1 MNIIEQEDIVKG
13 LPDAALQM
21 EMQMPSGQVPEFLVL
36 SEIQRRSDMRQRY
49 SAQQP
54 MPTSTVK
61 DQVMAEGLAAMM
73 PISSVPAASNPL
85 SPPLPLGDA
94 QQGLAGTEV
103 QMAAQGGLLGMAT
116 GGQFPDLS
124 GDGDVTRKDILIGR
138 GIIPMSEGTITP
150 NNFTSR
156 GDPSYLDGMSS
167 SYTGPN
173 DFLIQTA
180 QQFLVKQ
187 NIDPAGYTIQELVDI
202 GSQQIKDYG
211 DSSLPYSVAGS
222 QGDILSGVL
231 EGSVALLGDRIPD
244 LPETNLGASSAD
256 RTRRAEEFA
265 SELRRRSNALG
276 DSLSE
281 ADPALSQDEIGAR
294 NLELESNRKGMGQI
308 LADVFRPTGPVD
320 LTQEGEIL
328 SFLPS
333 TSEVADEFSRRK
345 SALGDTLESDFS
357 DAKRYLSGKRDRIS
371 DFFSSL
377 GGTSSEADNTRNLD
391 ETEEETETT
400 GMTGEELT
408 AQLVAI
414 DNASTTGGDSD
425 SSEQKNIIPVEK
437 DDAERLINLA
447 NSDFR
452 FYDPNT
458 FGGDALKTDK
468 SRATDVFADIEGRS
482 SSLAKSRAEEISELI
497 ETNRSRTK
505 NDALYAA
512 LAQIGAGIASN
523 APDLGIGKGSEA
535 ASKIMT
541 ESRGREDLLRTQE
554 MAAED
559 ADITRQ
565 IDFIKSRA
573 NIDLNERK
581 LTAEIT
587 ANKNLQSRNQSTR
600 QSGVANVVAE
610 MFIPEDYGDEGS
622 RIAAYT
628 SLYNALAGAYDVPLI
643 NVPTGSSATQK
654 TKAELKGENRSRYD
668 I

>member
-73 PISSVPAASNPL
+73 PISSVPAASSPL

-94 QQGLAGTEV
+94 QQGLAGAEA

-124 GDGDVTRKDILIGR
+124 GDGDVTRKDILMGR
-138 GIIPMSEGTITP
+138 GVIPMQEGSITP

-173 DFLIQTA
+173 DLLIEAGTQFLI
-180 QQFLVKQ
+180 KQ
-187 NIDPAGYTIQELVDI
+187 NIDPTGYTIQELVDI
-202 GSQQIKDYG
+202 GSQQVKDYS
-211 DSSLPYSVAGS
+211 DSYLPYSVADS
-222 QGDILSGVL
+222 QMGTLGGVL
-231 EGSVALLGDRIPD
+231 EGSMALLGDKIPD

-281 ADPALSQDEIGAR
+281 VDPALSQDEIGAR

-308 LADVFRPTGPVD
+308 LADTFRPTGPVD

-333 TSEVADEFSRRK
+333 TSEVADEFRRRK
-345 SALGDTLESDFS
+345 SALGDTL
-357 DAKRYLSGKRDRIS
+357 KRDFGGIS

-377 GGTSSEADNTRNLD
+377 GGTSSEADSFNREVIDALNTRNLD

-408 AQLVAI
+408 AQLVAL
-414 DNASTTGGDSD
+414 DNARTTGGDSGSID
-425 SSEQKNIIPVEK
+425 DIIN
-437 DDAERLINLA
+437 AATIANNLA
-447 NSDFR
+447 SDR
-452 FYDPNT
+452 EAQERNLMQVLSNAT
-458 FGGDALKTDK
+458 GSESDALKTDK
-468 SRATDVFADIEGRS
+468 LRATDVFADIEGRS

-581 LTAEIT
+581 LAAEIT
-587 ANKNLQSRNQSTR
+587 ANENLQSRNQSTR

-610 MFIPEDYGDEGS
+610 MFEPEDYVDENA

-628 SLYNALAGAYDVPLI
+628 SLYNALAGAYDVPRI
-643 NVPTGSSATQK
+643 NVPTGSTVTPRTRADLTSSFDK
-654 TKAELKGENRSRYD
+654 YTK
-668 I
+668 

>member
-94 QQGLAGTEV
+94 QQGLAGAEV

-138 GIIPMSEGTITP
+138 GVIPMQEGSITS

-156 GDPSYLDGMSS
+156 ADPSYLDGMSS

-173 DFLIQTA
+173 DLLIEAGTQFLI
-180 QQFLVKQ
+180 KQ
-187 NIDPAGYTIQELVDI
+187 NIDPTGYTIQELVDI

-231 EGSVALLGDRIPD
+231 EGSVDLL
-244 LPETNLGASSAD
+244 AD
-256 RTRRAEEFA
+256 R
-265 SELRRRSNALG
+265 LG
-276 DSLSE
+276 TSS
-281 ADPALSQDEIGAR
+281 SQDEIGAR

-308 LADVFRPTGPVD
+308 LADVGESAANTFRPTD
-320 LTQEGEIL
+320 LALSQDEID
-328 SFLPS
+328 
-333 TSEVADEFSRRK
+333 ARN
-345 SALGDTLESDFS
+345 LGLESNRQGMGESIAGITDF
-357 DAKRYLSGKRDRIS
+357 IS
-371 DFFSSL
+371 DLFSSDEIKDNNRGRA
-377 GGTSSEADNTRNLD
+377 GGQGAGRRRNLYD
-391 ETEEETETT
+391 DDPTQIEKETDTI
-400 GMTGEELT
+400 G
-408 AQLVAI
+408 
-414 DNASTTGGDSD
+414 SD
-425 SSEQKNIIPVEK
+425 SGSIDEIINAATINGNLASDKESQQ
-437 DDAERLINLA
+437 ANLINLLD
-447 NSDFR
+447 SDFR

-458 FGGDALKTDK
+458 FDAGSGGDALKVDK
-468 SRATDVFADIEGRS
+468 SRATDAFTDIEGRS

-581 LTAEIT
+581 LAAEIT
-587 ANKNLQSRNQSTR
+587 ANENLQSRNQSTR

-610 MFIPEDYGDEGS
+610 MFEPEDYVDENA

-628 SLYNALAGAYDVPLI
+628 SLYNALAGAYDVPRI
-643 NVPTGSSATQK
+643 NVPTGSTGTPRTSADLTSSFDK
-654 TKAELKGENRSRYD
+654 YTK
-668 I
+668 

>member
-73 PISSVPAASNPL
+73 PISSVPAASSPL

-94 QQGLAGTEV
+94 QQGLAGAEA
-103 QMAAQGGLLGMAT
+103 QMAAQDGLLGMAT

-138 GIIPMSEGTITP
+138 GVIPMQEGSITP
-150 NNFTSR
+150 NSFTSR

-173 DFLIQTA
+173 DLLIEAGTQFLI
-180 QQFLVKQ
+180 KQ
-187 NIDPAGYTIQELVDI
+187 NIDPTGYTIQELVDI
-202 GSQQIKDYG
+202 GSQQVKDYS
-211 DSSLPYSVAGS
+211 DSYLPYSVADS
-222 QGDILSGVL
+222 QGEILGDVVK
-231 EGSVALLGDRIPD
+231 GSMALLGDKIPD
-244 LPETNLGASSAD
+244 LPETNLGASSAA

-281 ADPALSQDEIGAR
+281 VDPALSQDEIGAR
-294 NLELESNRKGMGQI
+294 NLELESNRKGIGQI
-308 LADVFRPTGPVD
+308 LADTFRPTGPVD

-333 TSEVADEFSRRK
+333 TSEVADEFRRRK
-345 SALGDTLESDFS
+345 SALGDTLERD
-357 DAKRYLSGKRDRIS
+357 LSGIS

-377 GGTSSEADNTRNLD
+377 GGTSSEADSFNREVIDALNTRNLD

-408 AQLVAI
+408 AQLVAL
-414 DNASTTGGDSD
+414 DNARTTGGDSNTV
-425 SSEQKNIIPVEK
+425 SVEK
-437 DDAERLINLA
+437 GGAEGLINFSD
-447 NSDFR
+447 SDFR
-452 FYDPNT
+452 FYDPKT
-458 FGGDALKTDK
+458 FDADFGGDALKVDK
-468 SRATDVFADIEGRS
+468 SRATDAFTDIENRS

-497 ETNRSRTK
+497 ETNRGRTK

-581 LTAEIT
+581 LAAEII
-587 ANKNLQSRNQSTR
+587 ANANLQSRNQSTR

-628 SLYNALAGAYDVPLI
+628 NLYNALAGAYDVPLI
-643 NVPTGSSATQK
+643 KVPTGSTVTQRTSADLTSSFDK
-654 TKAELKGENRSRYD
+654 YTK
-668 I
+668 

>member
-138 GIIPMSEGTITP
+138 GVIPMQEGSITS

-156 GDPSYLDGMSS
+156 ADPSYLDGMSS

-173 DFLIQTA
+173 DLLIEAGTQFLI
-180 QQFLVKQ
+180 KQ
-187 NIDPAGYTIQELVDI
+187 NIDPTGYTIQELVDI

-222 QGDILSGVL
+222 QGDILRDVL
-231 EGSVALLGDRIPD
+231 KGSVALLDERLPDLPD

-256 RTRRAEEFA
+256 RTRRAEEFS
-265 SELRRRSNALG
+265 SELKRMSSALG

-281 ADPALSQDEIGAR
+281 AGDDISEYVIDPIANVLKPRDPI
-294 NLELESNRKGMGQI
+294 NI
-308 LADVFRPTGPVD
+308 
-320 LTQEGEIL
+320 
-328 SFLPS
+328 
-333 TSEVADEFSRRK
+333 FSG
-345 SALGDTLESDFS
+345 LGDFLSSEEQSAAQAERKAILDGDDPFRMSDFEGVG
-357 DAKRYLSGKRDRIS
+357 DYIS
-371 DFFSSL
+371 DLFSS
-377 GGTSSEADNTRNLD
+377 GETKVNNRRRRRNSSNNDSTKP
-391 ETEEETETT
+391 EEETETT

-458 FGGDALKTDK
+458 FGGDALKVDK
-468 SRATDVFADIEGRS
+468 SRATDAFTDIEGRS

-523 APDLGIGKGSEA
+523 AADLGIGKGSEA

-622 RIAAYT
+622 RISAYT

>member
-73 PISSVPAASNPL
+73 PISSVPAASSPL

-124 GDGDVTRKDILIGR
+124 GDGDVTRKDILMGR
-138 GIIPMSEGTITP
+138 GVIPMQEGSITP

-173 DFLIQTA
+173 DLLIEAGTQFLI
-180 QQFLVKQ
+180 KQ
-187 NIDPAGYTIQELVDI
+187 NINPTGYTIQELADI

-211 DSSLPYSVAGS
+211 DSYLPYSVADS
-222 QGDILSGVL
+222 QEDILSGVL
-231 EGSVALLGDRIPD
+231 EGSMALLGDKIPD

-256 RTRRAEEFA
+256 RTKRAEEFA
-265 SELRRRSNALG
+265 SELRRRSSALG

-281 ADPALSQDEIGAR
+281 AGDDISEYVIDPIANVLKPRDPINIFSGLGDFLRSEEQSAAQAERKAILDGDDPFRMSDFEGVGDYISNLFSSGETKDNNRRRRRNSSNDDSTKPEEKIKDNNRGRVGGQGSGRRR
-294 NLELESNRKGMGQI
+294 NLY
-308 LADVFRPTGPVD
+308 DDDPV
-320 LTQEGEIL
+320 Q
-328 SFLPS
+328 
-333 TSEVADEFSRRK
+333 VK
-345 SALGDTLESDFS
+345 
-357 DAKRYLSGKRDRIS
+357 K
-371 DFFSSL
+371 
-377 GGTSSEADNTRNLD
+377 EADTI
-391 ETEEETETT
+391 
-400 GMTGEELT
+400 
-408 AQLVAI
+408 V
-414 DNASTTGGDSD
+414 SD
-425 SSEQKNIIPVEK
+425 SSSIDDIIN
-437 DDAERLINLA
+437 AATIAGNLA
-447 NSDFR
+447 SDR
-452 FYDPNT
+452 EAQERNLMQVLSNAT
-458 FGGDALKTDK
+458 GSESDALKTDK
-468 SRATDVFADIEGRS
+468 LRATDVFADIEGRS

-581 LTAEIT
+581 LAAEIT
-587 ANKNLQSRNQSTR
+587 ANANLQSRNQSTR

-643 NVPTGSSATQK
+643 NVPTGSSAT
-654 TKAELKGENRSRYD
+654 SRPSADLTSNFDKYTE
-668 I
+668 

>member
-73 PISSVPAASNPL
+73 PISSVPAASSPL

-94 QQGLAGTEV
+94 QQGLAGAEA

-138 GIIPMSEGTITP
+138 GVIPMQEGSITP
-150 NNFTSR
+150 NSFTSR

-173 DFLIQTA
+173 DLLIEAGTQFLI
-180 QQFLVKQ
+180 KQ
-187 NIDPAGYTIQELVDI
+187 NIDPTGYTIQELVDI
-202 GSQQIKDYG
+202 GSQQVKDYS
-211 DSSLPYSVAGS
+211 DSYLPYSVADS
-222 QGDILSGVL
+222 QGEILGDVVK
-231 EGSVALLGDRIPD
+231 GSMALLGDKIPD
-244 LPETNLGASSAD
+244 LPETNLGASSAA

-281 ADPALSQDEIGAR
+281 VDPALSQDEIGAR
-294 NLELESNRKGMGQI
+294 NLELESNRKGIGQI
-308 LADVFRPTGPVD
+308 LADTFRPTGPVD

-333 TSEVADEFSRRK
+333 TSEVADEFRRRK
-345 SALGDTLESDFS
+345 SALGDTLERD
-357 DAKRYLSGKRDRIS
+357 LSGIS

-377 GGTSSEADNTRNLD
+377 GGTSSEADSFNREVIDALNTRNLD

-408 AQLVAI
+408 AQLVAL
-414 DNASTTGGDSD
+414 DNARTTGGDSNTV
-425 SSEQKNIIPVEK
+425 SVEK
-437 DDAERLINLA
+437 GGAEGLINFSD
-447 NSDFR
+447 SDFR
-452 FYDPNT
+452 FYDPKT
-458 FGGDALKTDK
+458 FDADFGGDALKVDK
-468 SRATDVFADIEGRS
+468 SRATDAFTDIENRS

-497 ETNRSRTK
+497 ETNRGRTK

-581 LTAEIT
+581 LAAEII
-587 ANKNLQSRNQSTR
+587 ANANLQSRNQSTR

-628 SLYNALAGAYDVPLI
+628 NLYNALAGAYDVPLI
-643 NVPTGSSATQK
+643 KVPTGSTVTQRTSADLTSSFDK
-654 TKAELKGENRSRYD
+654 YTK
-668 I
+668 